1 MMVKVRSGC
10 NKAVVTCAGV
20 HEVRVAEAQPY
31 DATRGDATA
40 GSPPPSHRHPAV
52 NFPRTPNASPPS
64 PDVYT
69 TSITKQPQPTMSQQ
83 IVLTRLVRRR
93 LVAAL
98 EARPSALRPA
108 QRRWMTRA
116 PKPGDGPLMSRR
128 ADRELPGTTTTLPA
142 LGRGQCG
149 QGDI

>member
-40 GSPPPSHRHPAV
+40 AGSPPLSHRHPAV
-52 NFPRTPNASPPS
+52 KFPRTPNVSLPS

-69 TSITKQPQPTMSQQ
+69 TSITNNHSQQ
-83 IVLTRLVRRR
+83 CR
-93 LVAAL
+93 
-98 EARPSALRPA
+98 S
-108 QRRWMTRA
+108 
-116 PKPGDGPLMSRR
+116 K
-128 ADRELPGTTTTLPA
+128 
-142 LGRGQCG
+142 
-149 QGDI
+149 